1 MIYDVFHRDYY
12 LFFAS
17 SVDANECI
25 YLSGKDICVY
35 LSVLRSTTIN
45 GTEITLNFYS
55 TTLLEP
61 YRNSSRSDVRQGAIL
76 ETVRKQRA

>member
-1 MIYDVFHRDYY
+1 MRY
-12 LFFAS
+12 
-17 SVDANECI
+17 I
-25 YLSGKDICVY
+25 YLSAFDDQWHRNYV
-35 LSVLRSTTIN
+35 
-45 GTEITLNFYS
+45 EFYS